1 MRVYGE
7 FARFVPADQ
16 VSRLESEIDRAASQ
30 GLLGEILSVLEKN
43 LGAVSDISLVAFAAE
58 LTDAAQLAR
67 CLRDLSPAADCDQ
80 PSVVVLGLPRT
91 GTTLLQNVLHQLFA
105 RGSLQGWELALSNLE
120 RCADGRPPNVELAAR
135 EVDSR
140 YANVAALSPEVMK
153 AHPLGASQLE
163 ECTPIFRASGRH
175 YPWSAMSPRL
185 RDLEELLLGD
195 FGERTA
201 HREWS
206 QAYSVL
212 RPPPAVVKSPLHTGY
227 AESLAATVPNA
238 VLLVVRRRLSD
249 VVSSYGHLV
258 YHASLPFA
266 PDYTI
271 REAGSTVLRQLRAM
285 SQAFATARSNGLRV
299 IPVDYDELIA
309 SPLGALST
317 ALSEVESGPDLEAAL
332 QQTCRRDVSHSTT
345 VPESRSLPSLSDLG
359 VSRSSL
365 SVLCESVPELCK
377 P

>member
-1 MRVYGE
+1 MKVYGE
-7 FARFVPADQ
+7 FARFVPADH
-16 VSRLESEIDRAASQ
+16 VSSLESEVDRAASQ

-43 LGAVSDISLVAFAAE
+43 LNAVSEISLVAFAAE
-58 LTDAAQLAR
+58 LTDAALLAS
-67 CLRDLSPAADCDQ
+67 CLRDLHPAADCDR
-80 PSVVVLGLPRT
+80 PSVVILGLPRT
-91 GTTLLQNVLHQLFA
+91 GTTLLQSVLHDLFA
-105 RGSLQGWELALSNLE
+105 RGSLQGWELALSNLQ
-120 RCADGRPPNVELAAR
+120 RCADGRPPDVELAAQ

-153 AHPLGASQLE
+153 AHPLGASRLE

-175 YPWSAMSPRL
+175 YPWSAMSPKL
-185 RDLEELLLGD
+185 RDLEELFLGD
-195 FGERTA
+195 FGEKSA

-212 RPPPAVVKSPLHTGY
+212 RPPPAIVKSPLHTGY
-227 AESLAATVPNA
+227 AASLVATVPNA
-238 VLLVVRRRLSD
+238 VLLVVRRRLSE

-271 REAGSTVLRQLRAM
+271 REAGAAVLRHLRAM

-299 IPVDYDELIA
+299 TTVDYDALIA

-317 ALSEVESGPDLEAAL
+317 ALREVDVGSDLEAAL
-332 QQTCRRDVSHSTT
+332 KHTFRGDVSHSATM
-345 VPESRSLPSLSDLG
+345 PESRSLPSLSELG

-365 SVLCESVPELCK
+365 SALCESVPELCK